1 MKFFKLSRVSVFLV
15 LSMIFFSQISLIEAQ
30 TYPNKPI
37 RIIVGPGPDI
47 LARIVAEKLSESL
60 AVSVIVEQKPAA
72 GGLVAGDAVAK
83 SPPDGYTLL
92 LSTGSFTINSVLQPN
107 PPYSFKRDLLPV
119 GMLATLPFV
128 LVVNSTSPYQSLKDV
143 INYAKNNPGKVNFG
157 SSGNGTPP
165 HLAGEMLKQMAQ
177 IEMVHIPYK
186 TAMAGMTDVL
196 GGQVDLMFL
205 PAPIALPMIR
215 SEKLRALVVTG
226 NKRYMNLP
234 SVPTAAETGFTQF
247 SIVGWNGLHITA
259 KTSPKITQLLSL
271 QLEQILK
278 GADFQNKAIVAGFEP
293 TWLSSDD
300 FAKFVNQDLEK
311 VTQVIKASNI
321 QLD

>member
-1 MKFFKLSRVSVFLV
+1 MV
-15 LSMIFFSQISLIEAQ
+15 FFSQINLSDAQQ

-60 AVSVIVEQKPAA
+60 AVPVIVDQKPAA
-72 GGLVAGDAVAK
+72 GGLMAGDAVAK
-83 SPPDGYTLL
+83 SSPDGYTLL

-128 LVVNSTSPYQSLKDV
+128 LVVNSSSPYLSLKDI

-165 HLAGEMLKQMAQ
+165 HLAGEMLKQMSQ

-215 SEKLRALVVTG
+215 SDKLRPLVVSG

-234 SVPTAAETGFTQF
+234 SVPTVAETGYTQF
-247 SIVGWNGLHITA
+247 SIVGWNGLHIAA

-278 GADFQNKAIVAGFEP
+278 GSDFQNKATAAGFEP
-293 TWLSSDD
+293 YWLSSDD
-300 FAKFVNQDLEK
+300 FGKFVNQDLEK

>member
-1 MKFFKLSRVSVFLV
+1 MV
-15 LSMIFFSQISLIEAQ
+15 FFSQINLSDAQQ

-60 AVSVIVEQKPAA
+60 AVPVIVDQKPAA
-72 GGLVAGDAVAK
+72 GGLMAGDAVAK
-83 SPPDGYTLL
+83 SSPDGYTLL

-107 PPYSFKRDLLPV
+107 PPYSFKRDLLSV

-128 LVVNSTSPYQSLKDV
+128 LVVNSSSPYLSLKDI

-165 HLAGEMLKQMAQ
+165 HLAGEMLKQMSQ

-215 SEKLRALVVTG
+215 SDKLRPLVVSG

-234 SVPTAAETGFTQF
+234 SVPTVAETGYTQF
-247 SIVGWNGLHITA
+247 SIVGWNGLHIAA

-278 GADFQNKAIVAGFEP
+278 GSDFQNKATAAGFEP
-293 TWLSSDD
+293 YWLSSDD
-300 FAKFVNQDLEK
+300 FGKFVNQDLEK

>member
-1 MKFFKLSRVSVFLV
+1 VKFFKLSRVCVFLV
-15 LSMIFFSQISLIEAQ
+15 LSIIFFSESTLSEAQ

-83 SPPDGYTLL
+83 SQADGYTLL

-107 PPYSFKRDLLPV
+107 PPYSFKRDLLPIS
-119 GMLATLPFV
+119 MLATLPFV
-128 LVVNSTSPYQSLKDV
+128 LVVNSTSTYQSLKDV

-196 GGQVDLMFL
+196 AGQVDLMFL

-215 SEKLRALVVTG
+215 SEKLRPLVVTG

-278 GADFQNKAIVAGFEP
+278 GSDFQKKAIAAGFEP
-293 TWLSSDD
+293 YWLSSDD
-300 FAKFVNQDLEK
+300 FEKFVNQDLEK
-311 VTQVIKASNI
+311 VMQVIKASNI

>member
-1 MKFFKLSRVSVFLV
+1 MKFLKLSRICIFLV
-15 LSMIFFSQISLIEAQ
+15 LCMVFFSQINLSDAQ

-60 AVSVIVEQKPAA
+60 AVPVIVDQKPAA
-72 GGLVAGDAVAK
+72 GGLMAGDAVAK
-83 SPPDGYTLL
+83 SSPDGYTLL

-128 LVVNSTSPYQSLKDV
+128 LVVNSSSPYLSLKDI
-143 INYAKNNPGKVNFG
+143 INYAKNNPGKANFG

-165 HLAGEMLKQMAQ
+165 HLAGEMLKQMSQ

-205 PAPIALPMIR
+205 PAPIALLMIR
-215 SEKLRALVVTG
+215 SDKLRPLVVSG

-234 SVPTAAETGFTQF
+234 SVPTVAETGYTQF
-247 SIVGWNGLHITA
+247 SIVGWNGLHIAA

-278 GADFQNKAIVAGFEP
+278 GSDFQNKATAAGFEP
-293 TWLSSDD
+293 YWLSSDD
-300 FAKFVNQDLEK
+300 FGKFVNQDLEK

>member
-1 MKFFKLSRVSVFLV
+1 MKFLKLSRICIFLV
-15 LSMIFFSQISLIEAQ
+15 FCMVFCSQINLSDAQ

-60 AVSVIVEQKPAA
+60 AVPVIVDQKPAA
-72 GGLVAGDAVAK
+72 GGLMAGDAVAK
-83 SPPDGYTLL
+83 SSPDGYTLL

-128 LVVNSTSPYQSLKDV
+128 LVVNSSSPYLSLKDI

-165 HLAGEMLKQMAQ
+165 HLAGEMLKQMSQ

-215 SEKLRALVVTG
+215 SDKLRPLVVSG

-234 SVPTAAETGFTQF
+234 SVPTVAETGYTQF
-247 SIVGWNGLHITA
+247 SIVGWNGLHIAA
-259 KTSPKITQLLSL
+259 KTLPKITQLLSL

-278 GADFQNKAIVAGFEP
+278 SSDFQNKATAAGFEP
-293 TWLSSDD
+293 YWLSSDD
-300 FAKFVNQDLEK
+300 FGKFVNQDLEK

>member
-1 MKFFKLSRVSVFLV
+1 MVFC
-15 LSMIFFSQISLIEAQ
+15 SQINLSDAQ

-60 AVSVIVEQKPAA
+60 AVPVIVDQKPAA
-72 GGLVAGDAVAK
+72 GGLMAGDAVAK
-83 SPPDGYTLL
+83 SSPDGYTLL

-128 LVVNSTSPYQSLKDV
+128 LVVNSSSPYLSLKDI

-165 HLAGEMLKQMAQ
+165 HLAGEMLKQMSQ

-215 SEKLRALVVTG
+215 SDKLRPLVVSG

-234 SVPTAAETGFTQF
+234 SVPTVAETGYTQF
-247 SIVGWNGLHITA
+247 SIVGWNGLHIAA
-259 KTSPKITQLLSL
+259 KTLPKITQLLSL

-278 GADFQNKAIVAGFEP
+278 SSDFQNKATAAGFEP
-293 TWLSSDD
+293 YWLSSDD
-300 FAKFVNQDLEK
+300 FGKFVNQDLEK

>member
-1 MKFFKLSRVSVFLV
+1 MV
-15 LSMIFFSQISLIEAQ
+15 FFSQINLSDAQQ

-60 AVSVIVEQKPAA
+60 AVPVIVDQKPAA
-72 GGLVAGDAVAK
+72 GGLMAGDAVAK
-83 SPPDGYTLL
+83 SSPDGYTLL

-107 PPYSFKRDLLPV
+107 PPYSFKRDLLSV

-128 LVVNSTSPYQSLKDV
+128 LVVNSSSPYLSLKDI

-165 HLAGEMLKQMAQ
+165 HLAGEMLKQMSQ
-177 IEMVHIPYK
+177 IEMAHIPYK

-215 SEKLRALVVTG
+215 SDKLRPLVVSG

-234 SVPTAAETGFTQF
+234 SVPTVAETGYTQF
-247 SIVGWNGLHITA
+247 SIVGWNGLHIAA

-278 GADFQNKAIVAGFEP
+278 GSDFQNKATAAGFEP
-293 TWLSSDD
+293 YWLSSDD
-300 FAKFVNQDLEK
+300 FGKFVNQDLEK